1 MSLMKTQPYQHKKAD
16 LCRKLNMVDSMV
28 QKLEK
33 YANNLETIVAE
44 RTKELVAEK
53 EKTDQ
58 LLHKMLPK
66 SVSSQA
72 CLVTQEIGYA
82 VFHVLIYCM

>member
-1 MSLMKTQPYQHKKAD
+1 
-16 LCRKLNMVDSMV
+16 MVDSMV

-66 SVSSQA
+66 SVCTQA
-72 CLVTQEIGYA
+72 
-82 VFHVLIYCM
+82 

>member
-1 MSLMKTQPYQHKKAD
+1 MIKAKVA
-16 LCRKLNMVDSMV
+16 LLTEKSCTSSIFRKMNMVDNMV

-44 RTKELVAEK
+44 RTKELVAKK

-66 SVSSQA
+66 SV
-72 CLVTQEIGYA
+72 CYTLIEYTKTYMY
-82 VFHVLIYCM
+82 VL

>member
-1 MSLMKTQPYQHKKAD
+1 
-16 LCRKLNMVDSMV
+16 MVDSMV

-66 SVSSQA
+66 SVCS
-72 CLVTQEIGYA
+72 
-82 VFHVLIYCM
+82 LIKRRCKNLLFSYDITF

>member
-1 MSLMKTQPYQHKKAD
+1 MQKEWHVNCY
-16 LCRKLNMVDSMV
+16 RKLNMVDSMV

-66 SVSSQA
+66 LVCWKA
-72 CLVTQEIGYA
+72 CVA
-82 VFHVLIYCM
+82 

>member
-1 MSLMKTQPYQHKKAD
+1 
-16 LCRKLNMVDSMV
+16 MVDSMV

-66 SVSSQA
+66 LVCWKA
-72 CLVTQEIGYA
+72 CVA
-82 VFHVLIYCM
+82 

>member
-1 MSLMKTQPYQHKKAD
+1 
-16 LCRKLNMVDSMV
+16 MVDSMV

-66 SVSSQA
+66 SVCLKA
-72 CLVTQEIGYA
+72 CLA
-82 VFHVLIYCM
+82 

>member
-1 MSLMKTQPYQHKKAD
+1 
-16 LCRKLNMVDSMV
+16 MVDSMV

-66 SVSSQA
+66 SVRLQS
-72 CLVTQEIGYA
+72 CLVVTELSWR
-82 VFHVLIYCM
+82 VNTR

>member
-1 MSLMKTQPYQHKKAD
+1 MSLVDGY
-16 LCRKLNMVDSMV
+16 RKLNLVDSMV

-66 SVSSQA
+66 SVCLKA
-72 CLVTQEIGYA
+72 CLA
-82 VFHVLIYCM
+82 

>member
-1 MSLMKTQPYQHKKAD
+1 
-16 LCRKLNMVDSMV
+16 MVDNMV

-66 SVSSQA
+66 SVYLHL
-72 CLVTQEIGYA
+72 CFPMHGVC
-82 VFHVLIYCM
+82 F

>member
-1 MSLMKTQPYQHKKAD
+1 
-16 LCRKLNMVDSMV
+16 MV

-66 SVSSQA
+66 SV
-72 CLVTQEIGYA
+72 CLQDYSVVTELIWA
-82 VFHVLIYCM
+82 VKMR

>member
-1 MSLMKTQPYQHKKAD
+1 MSLMKTQPYQHTKAD

-66 SVSSQA
+66 SVCLKA
-72 CLVTQEIGYA
+72 CLA
-82 VFHVLIYCM
+82 

>member
-1 MSLMKTQPYQHKKAD
+1 
-16 LCRKLNMVDSMV
+16 MV

-33 YANNLETIVAE
+33 YANNLETIVAD

-66 SVSSQA
+66 SVCYA
-72 CLVTQEIGYA
+72 LIEYTKTYCKPTVVTVVMYFRYVHTVTVCTYLKYIT
-82 VFHVLIYCM
+82 VF

>member
-1 MSLMKTQPYQHKKAD
+1 MTSESVLSIF
-16 LCRKLNMVDSMV
+16 RKLNMVDSMV

-66 SVSSQA
+66 SVRLQM
-72 CLVTQEIGYA
+72 CRV
-82 VFHVLIYCM
+82 